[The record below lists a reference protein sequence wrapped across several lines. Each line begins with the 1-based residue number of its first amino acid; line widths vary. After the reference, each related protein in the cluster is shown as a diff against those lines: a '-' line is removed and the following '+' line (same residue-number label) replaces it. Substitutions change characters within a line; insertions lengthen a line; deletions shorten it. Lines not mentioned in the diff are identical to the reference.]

1 MTPALRVSKGWLTR
15 KLFNQENHF
24 VRKNLTRVPL
34 SLFLINL
41 LATIG
46 WKTQT
51 GVLWCEPLVNS
62 AHDNPKNPGSL
73 SSWWPFRGLSPV
85 PPILGST
92 GIPLKFPLPAPK
104 CCVLPLH
111 HLLSCSEDHVNY
123 FRTTRSEKHSQKKKK
138 KCTITF
144 WVVQNQIGQDTS
156 GVRGDHKKKSA
167 A

>member
-1 MTPALRVSKGWLTR
+1 M
-15 KLFNQENHF
+15 
-24 VRKNLTRVPL
+24 PL
-34 SLFLINL
+34 SLLLIAPKPNFFLDNNPSAFASSHTLVISHQSL
-41 LATIG
+41 LSSRLSSPRG
-46 WKTQT
+46 
-51 GVLWCEPLVNS
+51 S
-62 AHDNPKNPGSL
+62 PGSS

-111 HLLSCSEDHVNY
+111 HLLSRSEDRMNY
-123 FRTTRSEKHSQKKKK
+123 FRTTRSEKHSQKKKS
-138 KCTITF
+138 TITF
-144 WVVQNQIGQDTS
+144 WVAQNQIGQDTS

>member
-1 MTPALRVSKGWLTR
+1 M
-15 KLFNQENHF
+15 
-24 VRKNLTRVPL
+24 PL
-34 SLFLINL
+34 SLLLIAPKPNFFLDNNPSAFASSHTLVISHQSL
-41 LATIG
+41 LSSRLSSPRDA
-46 WKTQT
+46 
-51 GVLWCEPLVNS
+51 
-62 AHDNPKNPGSL
+62 PGSS

-92 GIPLKFPLPAPK
+92 GIPLKPRK
-104 CCVLPLH
+104 CCVLPFH
-111 HLLSCSEDHVNY
+111 HLLSRSEDRMNY

-144 WVVQNQIGQDTS
+144 WVVRNQIGQDTS